1 MLVQI
6 RKLERYKDDHG
17 NEIVYDG
24 DVREDK
30 IDIRF
35 KGSNNTLTIAPD
47 ADLRDLLVTF
57 SGDNGRIEIS
67 PTTKKRAG
75 LRFEL
80 RCGHESRIWIGP
92 NVGCAGRAFISAVE
106 GVSVTIGEDVMF
118 AKNIEVR
125 GDDTHPIFDVRT
137 EKRLNPSQ
145 SIVVGEHVW
154 IAKHAVVM
162 GGVTIGNGSV
172 IGFRSI
178 VTSSIPNNCVAV
190 GSPARVVK
198 RDIAWERPEVVPRRP
213 NEEYPRKGEKSPKYW
228 NLTDD
233 SDTPVHPPVKPAPKS
248 QATAKSPDG
257 RTMASRLPSPVKRIA
272 RKLRSS

>member
-1 MLVQI
+1 MLQLF
-6 RKLERYKDDHG
+6 KLERYKDDQG

-24 DVREDK
+24 EPLETK
-30 IDIRF
+30 IDIRI
-35 KGSNNTLTIAPD
+35 KGGSNNKLVIDPK
-47 ADLRDLLVTF
+47 ADVKDLLVTF
-57 SGDNGRIEIS
+57 SGDNGLIEVG

-80 RCGHESRIWIGP
+80 RCGHESRIRIGE

-106 GVSVTIGEDVMF
+106 GVSVTIGADVMF

-137 EKRLNPSQ
+137 EKRVNPSQ

-162 GGVTIGNGSV
+162 GGSTIGNGSV

-178 VTSSIPNNCVAV
+178 VTSKIPNNCVAV
-190 GSPARVVK
+190 GAPARVVR

-213 NEEYPRKGEKSPKYW
+213 NEEYPRKGEKSEKYW
-228 NLTDD
+228 NVTDEKA
-233 SDTPVHPPVKPAPKS
+233 TPEAPVVRAQPAS
-248 QATAKSPDG
+248 S
-257 RTMASRLPSPVKRIA
+257 SRRLVRRILPR
-272 RKLRSS
+272 RG

>member
-1 MLVQI
+1 MLQLH
-6 RKLERYKDDHG
+6 KLEPYKDDQG

-24 DVREDK
+24 EILETK

-35 KGSNNTLTIAPD
+35 KGSNNRLVISPK
-47 ADLRDLLVTF
+47 ADIKDLLVTF
-57 SGDNGRIEIS
+57 SGDNGQIEIEQ
-67 PTTKKRAG
+67 TTKKRAG

-80 RCGHESRIWIGP
+80 RCGHESRIRIGE

-106 GVSVTIGEDVMF
+106 GVSVTIGADVMF

-137 EKRLNPSQ
+137 EKRVNPSQ

-178 VTSSIPNNCVAV
+178 VTSNIPNNCIAV
-190 GSPARVVK
+190 GAPARVV
-198 RDIAWERPEVVPRRP
+198 RRNIAWERPEVVTRRP
-213 NEEYPRKGEKSPKYW
+213 NELYPRKGEKSPQYW
-228 NLTDD
+228 NPTEDNGA
-233 SDTPVHPPVKPAPKS
+233 SEKPVVRQQQRRGGRFLPAS
-248 QATAKSPDG
+248 V
-257 RTMASRLPSPVKRIA
+257 RRLA

>member
-1 MLVQI
+1 MLQV
-6 RKLERYKDDHG
+6 RKLERYKDDQG

-24 DVREDK
+24 EIRAEK

-35 KGSNNTLTIAPD
+35 KGSNNKLVISPK
-47 ADLRDLLVTF
+47 ADIQDLLVTF
-57 SGDNGRIEIS
+57 SGDNGQIDIEQ
-67 PTTKKRAG
+67 TTKKRAG

-80 RCGHESRIWIGP
+80 RCGHESRIRIGE
-92 NVGCAGRAFISAVE
+92 NVGCAGRTFISAVE
-106 GVSVTIGEDVMF
+106 GVSVSIGADVMF

-137 EKRLNPSQ
+137 EKRVNPSQ

-172 IGFRSI
+172 IGFRSV
-178 VTSSIPNNCVAV
+178 VTKSIPNNCTAV
-190 GSPARVVK
+190 GSPARVV
-198 RDIAWERPEVVPRRP
+198 RRNIAWERPEVVPRRP
-213 NEEYPRKGEKSPKYW
+213 NELYPRKGEKSTQYW

-233 SDTPVHPPVKPAPKS
+233 DSVSEKMVVRPLPKAKQRRLTRFLPAPL
-248 QATAKSPDG
+248 
-257 RTMASRLPSPVKRIA
+257 RRLA
-272 RKLRSS
+272 RKIRSS

>member
-1 MLVQI
+1 MLQV
-6 RKLERYKDDHG
+6 RKLERYKDDQG

-24 DVREDK
+24 EINQDK

-35 KGSNNTLTIAPD
+35 KGSNNRLVISPE
-47 ADLRDLLVTF
+47 ADIKDLLVTF
-57 SGDNGRIEIS
+57 SGDNVQIEIG
-67 PTTKKRAG
+67 PTKKNRAG

-80 RCGHESRIWIGP
+80 RCGHESRIWIGE
-92 NVGCAGRAFISAVE
+92 NVGCAGRTFISAVE
-106 GVSVTIGEDVMF
+106 GVSVSIGDDVMF

-137 EKRLNPSQ
+137 EKRVNASQ

-162 GGVTIGNGSV
+162 GGAAIGNGSV

-190 GSPARVVK
+190 GAPARVVR
-198 RDIAWERPEVVPRRP
+198 RDIAWERPEVVSRRP
-213 NEEYPRKGEKSPKYW
+213 NEQYPRKGEKTPQYW

-233 SDTPVHPPVKPAPKS
+233 AAIPEKPRVRLRTDTRRRPARYLPAPV
-248 QATAKSPDG
+248 
-257 RTMASRLPSPVKRIA
+257 RRLA
-272 RKLRSS
+272 RKLLSSRRA